1 MTKNKHSW
9 SVVMATAVFLTLG
22 ISPFATNAVGQVM
35 IKVEGDAFMIKEIG
49 ATLIEADGK
58 LEVAFVLPGESR
70 LKAYKSVDIEQND
83 VILMVNG
90 KKVVSASD
98 IREIFDATK
107 PGDEIKIGLK
117 RGKNMMIV
125 SFERADPESLPKLRT
140 VTYEMSDEDSEG
152 GHAPGEVTI
161 MRGDGP
167 PGEDLAMLEGSG
179 LIAKEEDGTVVIAMV
194 MPHAKDLF
202 GSIEVKEGDRI
213 VSVQGKEVSDV
224 AALLELYANI
234 EPGSEVTLLLERADE
249 KFSVT
254 FEKATGQ
261 NKVMMINK

>member
-1 MTKNKHSW
+1 MNRNKHIW
-9 SVVMATAVFLTLG
+9 SAIMATAIILTVSILL
-22 ISPFATNAVGQVM
+22 FAMQAVGQVKIM
-35 IKVEGDAFMIKEIG
+35 VEGDAFMIKEIG

-70 LKAYKSVDIEQND
+70 LEAYKSVDIEQKD

-90 KKVVSASD
+90 KKVVSAAD
-98 IREIFDATK
+98 IREVFEGIK

-140 VTYEMSDEDSEG
+140 MTFETSEESAEG
-152 GHAPGEVTI
+152 DHVPGEVTI
-161 MRGDGP
+161 MRAGGP

-179 LIAKEEDGTVVIAMV
+179 LIAKEEDGVVVIAMV
-194 MPHAKDLF
+194 MPHAKKLF
-202 GSIEVKEGDRI
+202 DSVEVKEGDRI
-213 VSVQGKEVSDV
+213 LSIKGKKVLGV
-224 AALLELYANI
+224 AALLELYADI
-234 EPGSEVTLLLERADE
+234 EPGSEITLLLERSDE
-249 KFSVT
+249 NFSVT
-254 FEKATGQ
+254 FEKAKQQ

>member
-1 MTKNKHSW
+1 MNRNKHIW
-9 SVVMATAVFLTLG
+9 SAIMATAIILTVSILL
-22 ISPFATNAVGQVM
+22 PATQTVGQVKIM
-35 IKVEGDAFMIKEIG
+35 VEGDAFMIKEIG

-70 LKAYKSVDIEQND
+70 LEAYKSVDIEQKD

-90 KKVVSASD
+90 KKVVSAAN
-98 IREIFDATK
+98 IREVFDGIK

-140 VTYEMSDEDSEG
+140 MTFETSEESAEG
-152 GHAPGEVTI
+152 DHVPGEVTI
-161 MRGDGP
+161 MRADGP

-179 LIAKEEDGTVVIAMV
+179 LIAKEKDGVVVVAMV
-194 MPHAKDLF
+194 MPHAKKLF
-202 GSIEVKEGDRI
+202 DSVEAKEGDRI
-213 VSVQGKEVSDV
+213 LSIQGKKVLGV
-224 AALLELYANI
+224 AALLEIYTKL
-234 EPGSEVTLLLERADE
+234 EPGSEITLLLERSDE

-254 FEKATGQ
+254 FEKAKPQ
-261 NKVMMINK
+261 NKIMMINK